1 MIAHALTIIVNE
13 LNQQLTEAYGMS
25 TNHAPAGLRDLSSE
39 YFPASPGAQSAT
51 QECLNLTLVN
61 IQEESGLRNSSPVSP
76 NYSST
81 IYQSDPL
88 QLNVHVLLT
97 ATYASY
103 TEALLML
110 GRAMQFFHAQP
121 VFTEMNVKRESMTQH
136 APAHALD
143 RLREFK
149 LAIDLYSPT
158 LEETHYVWSTLKCA
172 PVPSALYKLRLLTVS
187 TDAPDTKVLPMLER
201 RLPAYKQGKN

>member
-13 LNQQLTEAYGMS
+13 LNHQLVEAYGIS
-25 TNHAPAGLRDLSSE
+25 SNATPAGLHDLSSANAQ
-39 YFPASPGAQSAT
+39 PATREG
-51 QECLNLTLVN
+51 LNLTLVN
-61 IQEESGLRNSSPVSP
+61 IQEDAGLKNSPPGMTPSHPV
-76 NYSST
+76 
-81 IYQSDPL
+81 YQSPPL
-88 QLNVHVLLT
+88 QLNLLVLLS

-121 VFTEMNVKRESMTQH
+121 LFSEMNVKHESMTH
-136 APAHALD
+136 NAPTHALD

-158 LEETHYVWSTLKCA
+158 LEETHDVWSTLKA
-172 PVPSALYKLRLLTVS
+172 VPVPSALYKCRLLTVA

-201 RLPAYKQGKN
+201 RLPTPNRDKN

>member
-1 MIAHALTIIVNE
+1 MIAHAMTIIVNE
-13 LNQQLTEAYGMS
+13 LNHQLTEAYGMS
-25 TNHAPAGLRDLSSE
+25 ANVAPVRLRDLSSA
-39 YFPASPGAQSAT
+39 YFPSSADAQSAT

-61 IQEESGLRNSSPVSP
+61 IQEEAGFRNAPSVSP
-76 NYSST
+76 NHSGT
-81 IYQSDPL
+81 AYQSSPL
-88 QLNVHVLLT
+88 QLSVYVLLT
-97 ATYASY
+97 ATYTSY

-121 VFTEMNVKRESMTQH
+121 LFTEVNVKHESLTQH

-158 LEETHYVWSTLKCA
+158 LEETYSVWSTLKTA
-172 PVPSALYKLRLLTVS
+172 PVPSALYKLRLLTVA
-187 TDAPDTKVLPMLER
+187 TDAPDTKALPMLER
-201 RLPAYKQGKN
+201 RLPAYKQDKN

>member
-13 LNQQLTEAYGMS
+13 LNHQLTEAYGMS
-25 TNHAPAGLRDLSSE
+25 ANHAPAGLRDLSST
-39 YFPASPGAQSAT
+39 YFPSSPGAQSAT

-61 IQEESGLRNSSPVSP
+61 IQQESEFRKSSPVGRSP
-76 NYSST
+76 SGT
-81 IYQSDPL
+81 LYQSPPL

-103 TEALLML
+103 SEALLML

-121 VFTEMNVKRESMTQH
+121 LFTELNVKRESLTLH

-158 LEETHYVWSTLKCA
+158 LEETHYVWSSLKTA
-172 PVPSALYKLRLLTVS
+172 PVPSALYKLRLLTVV

-201 RLPAYKQGKN
+201 RLPAYKQDKN

>member
-13 LNQQLTEAYGMS
+13 LNHQLTEAYGMS
-25 TNHAPAGLRDLSSE
+25 TDHAPVGLHDLSSE

-61 IQEESGLRNSSPVSP
+61 IQEEAGFRNTPSTSP
-76 NYSST
+76 NHSGT
-81 IYQSDPL
+81 AYQAPPL

-97 ATYASY
+97 ATYTSY
-103 TEALLML
+103 TESLLML

-121 VFTEMNVKRESMTQH
+121 LFTEVNVKRESLTHH

-187 TDAPDTKVLPMLER
+187 TDAPDTRVLPMLER
-201 RLPAYKQGKN
+201 RLPSYRQDKN

>member
-13 LNQQLTEAYGMS
+13 LNHQLVEAYGIS
-25 TNHAPAGLRDLSSE
+25 TNATPAGLGNISSAE
-39 YFPASPGAQSAT
+39 LQSGSPDG
-51 QECLNLTLVN
+51 LNLTLVN
-61 IQEESGLRNSSPVSP
+61 IQQDAGLRNSQVRP
-76 NYSST
+76 NHSDT
-81 IYQSDPL
+81 AYQTPPL
-88 QLNVHVLLT
+88 QLNLHVLLT

-121 VFTEMNVKRESMTQH
+121 LFSEMNVKHESMTQN

-149 LAIDLYSPT
+149 LAMDLYSPT
-158 LEETHYVWSTLKCA
+158 LEETHYVWSALKAA
-172 PVPSALYKLRLLTVS
+172 PVPSALYKLRLLTVA

-201 RLPAYKQGKN
+201 RLPTPNRDKS